1 MIHNSSILKSIDRSL
16 AKNWQHLIK
25 SYAYI
30 IHVISPSFPN
40 YILSIYQSI
49 ENLSPFSNAVFY
61 GNTYVSIFSNLNF
74 FYFFDPEELNI
85 KFINLQS
92 VFITFICQYLMNY
105 FVIHFHGEKG
115 LMLKNSQTPCWYPDP
130 SIMEEQNL
138 EVPIVLARGYNL
150 KKSHKNYIS
159 SLNAH
164 NFWYLH
170 KTSNFV
176 RNLLP

>member
-1 MIHNSSILKSIDRSL
+1 MHTLYMWFLHHFPTMYFQYINRLKTWAHL
-16 AKNWQHLIK
+16 AMPCF
-25 SYAYI
+25 I
-30 IHVISPSFPN
+30 IIPMYPYFQTEH
-40 YILSIYQSI
+40 
-49 ENLSPFSNAVFY
+49 
-61 GNTYVSIFSNLNF
+61 F
-74 FYFFDPEELNI
+74 FYFFDPLNI

-150 KKSHKNYIS
+150 KKSHKNDIS
-159 SLNAH
+159 IFNEY
-164 NFWYLH
+164 NF
-170 KTSNFV
+170 
-176 RNLLP
+176 